1 MRNTILTALCI
12 LSWTSVRAD
21 IPVPDFREIEP
32 TMSFAGVE
40 DHPDHVFLIHV
51 EDGPSVILEER
62 IIPIPGPEPFV
73 PGFERRMNKVTIL
86 AVPKAKYEQRRKDA
100 ASPFSPES
108 PEVLA
113 CEIPSPATSLHVSSP
128 DPDVLRYRVV
138 LDGGTLRVKPVPAK
152 TRDSSSAVPG
162 RSRTAWW
169 GIAVAAAIAWLGL
182 VVGRRLVR
190 GS

>member
-1 MRNTILTALCI
+1 MALCI
-12 LSWTSVRAD
+12 LPGTSVCAD
-21 IPVPDFREIEP
+21 IPNPDFRGIEP

-51 EDGPSVILEER
+51 EDGPSVILTER
-62 IIPIPGPEPFV
+62 IIPIPGPEPFM
-73 PGFERRMNKVTIL
+73 PGFERRIKRVTIL
-86 AVPKAKYEQRRKDA
+86 AVPKAEYERRRNDA

-128 DPDVLRYRVV
+128 EPDTLRYRVV
-138 LDGGTLRVKPVPAK
+138 MGDGKLLVKPVPAK
-152 TRDSSSAVPG
+152 TRNSSSAVPF
-162 RSRTAWW
+162 RSRMAWW
-169 GIAVAAAIAWLGL
+169 GIALAASIAWLGL
-182 VVGRRLVR
+182 MVGRRLVR